1 MSPALFIRRPVLT
14 TLLMAAVL
22 IFGVM
27 AYGRLPVN
35 DLPNV
40 DFPTIQVTA
49 SLPGASPE
57 TMASAVATPLE
68 RQFTTIAGIDSMTST
83 SALGTTQITIQFSL
97 SRDIDAAAQDVQAAL
112 TKAAP
117 LLPPGMP
124 TPPSYQKVN
133 PADQP
138 VLYLALSSPTLPLY
152 TVDEYAQTNLAQRI
166 STISGVAQVTIFG
179 SQKYAVRVQVD
190 PRALAA
196 RGIGIDEVEQ
206 AIARANVKKPTGT
219 LSGPYQAVNIQSNA
233 QLGDAAAYRPLIV
246 AYRNG
251 SPVRLEELGRVVDG
265 VQTDKVASWFN
276 DNRAVVLAVQR
287 QPGTNTIEVVDA
299 VRRLLPVFRQQLPAS
314 VGLDV
319 VYDRSVAIRDS
330 VHEVQFTLLL
340 TIGLVVLVIF
350 VFLRNV
356 SATLIPSLAV
366 PLSIVG
372 TFGVMYVF
380 GYTIDIISL
389 MALTLC
395 VGFVVD
401 DAVVM
406 LENIVRRMEAGESR
420 MEAALHGSREIGF
433 TILSMTVSLAA
444 VFIPVLFM
452 GGVVGRLMHEFAVVI
467 GVAVLISG
475 VVSLTLTPMLCSRFL
490 RPPHGGHSRLYRA
503 SERVFD
509 AMLRVY
515 DASLRWTLR
524 HGRLTMAVLVLTF
537 ALTAYLFVVIPKGF
551 IPNEDN
557 GTIFAFTEAAQDVSF
572 ESMMAH
578 QRAVADVIRRQP
590 YVEQFMSFIGA
601 SGSSTVMNNGRIF
614 MRLKPRAERPHVDQL
629 IADLRPKLA
638 EVPGI
643 RVYPQVLPTIRIGGQ
658 LTKAVYQYTL
668 QDADLQELYHW
679 APRLFER
686 LRQLPGLQDVNTDL
700 QITSPQIVIDIDRD
714 KASALGVTADQIE
727 SALGAAYGSRQV
739 STIYTPSNQY
749 WVILE
754 LDPRYQQDPTALA
767 RLNVRASSGR
777 LVPLD
782 AVTTF
787 TPGLGPLVVTHLGQ
801 LPSVTISF
809 NTRPGVSL
817 SDAVAQVEAVQRELR
832 VPATVSATFQGTAQ
846 AFQDSLRGQGLLLLI
861 TVLVIYLILG
871 ILYESF
877 IHPLT
882 ILSGLPSAGVGALAT
897 LMLFGMELN
906 VYGFVGLIMLVGIV
920 KKNAI
925 MMIDFALEAERKG
938 ASAAEAIYQGC
949 LLRFRPIM
957 MTTMAALL
965 GTLPIALGIG
975 AGGDA
980 RRPLGLAVVGGLL
993 VSQLLTL
1000 YITPVLY
1007 LYMESAQRSLAT
1019 RSISRVF
1026 FWRRPRPATAPTAA
1040 PPPIG
1045 QPRSGQVEV

>member
-27 AYGRLPVN
+27 AYGRLPVS

-40 DFPTIQVTA
+40 DFPTIQVSA

-83 SALGTTQITIQFSL
+83 SALGVTQITIQFTL
-97 SRDIDAAAQDVQAAL
+97 SRDIDAAAQDVQSAI

-117 LLPPGMP
+117 LLPPGLP
-124 TPPSYQKVN
+124 TPPSFQKVN

-138 VLYLALSSPTLPLY
+138 VLYMALSSPTLPLY

-190 PRALAA
+190 PRALAV

-233 QLGDAAAYRPLIV
+233 QLTDAAAYRPMIV

-251 SPVRLEELGRVVDG
+251 SPVRLEELGRVIDG
-265 VQTDKVASWFN
+265 VQSDKVASWFN

-287 QPGTNTIEVVDA
+287 QPGTNTIEVVDG
-299 VRRLLPVFRQQLPAS
+299 VRKLLPVFRQQLPAS
-314 VGLDV
+314 VSLDV

-330 VHEVQFTLLL
+330 VHEVQVTLLL
-340 TIGLVVLVIF
+340 AIGLVVLVIF
-350 VFLRNV
+350 LFLRNV

-372 TFGVMYVF
+372 TFAVMYAL
-380 GYTIDIISL
+380 GHTIDIISL

-406 LENIVRRMEAGESR
+406 LENIVRRMEAGEGR
-420 MEAALHGSREIGF
+420 MEAALKGSREVGF

-452 GGVVGRLMHEFAVVI
+452 GGVVGRLLHEFAVVI
-467 GVAVLISG
+467 GAAVLVSG
-475 VVSLTLTPMLCSRFL
+475 AVSLTLTPMLCSRFL
-490 RPPHGGHSRLYRA
+490 RPPHEGHNRLYRA

-509 AMLRVY
+509 GMRRAY
-515 DASLRWTLR
+515 DVSLQWTLR
-524 HGRLTMAVLVLTF
+524 HGRLTMAVLVGTF
-537 ALTAYLFVVIPKGF
+537 VLTAYLFLVIPKGF
-551 IPNEDN
+551 IPTEDN

-572 ESMMAH
+572 DAMMAH
-578 QRAVADVIRRQP
+578 QRAVADVIRQQP
-590 YVEQFMSFIGA
+590 YVAQFMSFIGA

-614 MRLKPRAERPHVDQL
+614 VRLKPRKERRPVEDL
-629 IADLRPKLA
+629 IADLRPKLDA
-638 EVPGI
+638 VPGI

-668 QDADLQELYHW
+668 QDADLEELYQW
-679 APRLFER
+679 APRLYDR
-686 LRQLPGLQDVNTDL
+686 LRQLPGLQDVNSDL
-700 QITSPQIVIDIDRD
+700 QITSPQIVLDIDRD
-714 KASALGVTADQIE
+714 RASALGVTAEQIE
-727 SALGAAYGSRQV
+727 STLGAAYGSRQV

-754 LDPRYQQDPTALA
+754 VDPQYQQDPTALA
-767 RLNVRASSGR
+767 RLNVRSSSGR

-782 AVTTF
+782 AVTTL

-809 NTRPGVSL
+809 NTKPGVSL

-832 VPATVSATFQGTAQ
+832 VPATLSATFQGTAQ

-882 ILSGLPSAGVGALAT
+882 ILSGLPAAGAGALLT
-897 LMLFGMELN
+897 LVLFRMELN

-925 MMIDFALEAERKG
+925 MMIDVALEAERRG
-938 ASAAEAIYQGC
+938 ASPAEAIYRGC

-975 AGGDA
+975 VSADA

-1007 LYMESAQRSLAT
+1007 LYMDAAQKSLAA
-1019 RSISRVF
+1019 RPISKVF
-1026 FWRRPRPATAPTAA
+1026 FWRRAGRPASPLEL
-1040 PPPIG
+1040 
-1045 QPRSGQVEV
+1045 QQRF